1 MKIEL
6 TPKQCEYIRNA
17 NRRWNMAIGAVRSGK
32 SHLAIQYLIPN
43 RLLERKGCKGLS
55 FILGATQENI
65 ERNVLSPMREIWGT
79 SMVSEINQKGR
90 AHIWGEMVYCLGA
103 DSKRTVPRLRGAE
116 IKYCYC
122 DEVCDL
128 NEDVFDILKSRL
140 SLDYSCFDGSANPSF
155 PQHFVKQF
163 IDTPDL
169 DIYVQDYTIYD
180 NPFLPADYVHNLE
193 NEYRGTVFYDRYILG
208 KWTQAEGLIYQDYEK
223 AIEPKYE
230 GAVVDYCI
238 SCDYGTQNA
247 FAALLWAKDPRGTW
261 HAIDEYYYSGR
272 DEGHQ
277 KTDADYMEDMLEWAQ
292 DLPERV
298 EFIIDPSAA
307 SMIAA
312 LRRSGRFKVRKAR
325 NDVLAGIKETAICI
339 QRGTIKIADSCENWA
354 KEAAGYVWDSK
365 AADDRPVKV
374 ADHEMD
380 SARYFVATKKLA
392 KNREEAYQSI
402 FERGVQ

>member
-1 MKIEL
+1 MIAFVDWAMREFDGATFGVCGKTVKSAIKNIVRPYMSLSYAKERYAMNLKGSDNVL
-6 TPKQCEYIRNA
+6 TVSGNGHINYFEIFGGRDESSQDLIQGRTLAGVLLDEVVLMPRSFVEQAVSRCLTIKNRRYFFMCNPGQPSHWFNVEYVQQLERRNA
-17 NRRWNMAIGAVRSGK
+17 
-32 SHLAIQYLIPN
+32 L
-43 RLLERKGCKGLS
+43 RLHFE
-55 FILGATQENI
+55 
-65 ERNVLSPMREIWGT
+65 
-79 SMVSEINQKGR
+79 
-90 AHIWGEMVYCLGA
+90 
-103 DSKRTVPRLRGAE
+103 
-116 IKYCYC
+116 
-122 DEVCDL
+122 
-128 NEDVFDILKSRL
+128 LK
-140 SLDYSCFDGSANPSF
+140 
-155 PQHFVKQF
+155 
-163 IDTPDL
+163 
-169 DIYVQDYTIYD
+169 D
-180 NPFLPADYVHNLE
+180 NPIFGPDELKEIEAQYT
-193 NEYRGTVFYDRYILG
+193 GVFYDRYILG

-277 KTDADYMEDMLEWAQ
+277 KTDADYLEDMLEWAQ

-374 ADHEMD
+374 ADHAQD
-380 SARYFVATKKLA
+380 ACRYFVATKKLA

-402 FERGVQ
+402 FERGAQ